1 MNLRASTRRN
11 AGRRLIRLSRP
22 AVEGLESRRLL
33 AVAISEFPTEV
44 VGGQPNS
51 IVTGSDGNLWFTL
64 PGADALGEINPTT
77 HAFQFFPVTVP
88 SIFPQTLTS
97 GPDGNL
103 WFTSGA
109 SIGTF
114 NLTTHS
120 FSATPIPSSGSP
132 QDITTGPDGN
142 LWFTEDPTFLLTPDQ
157 SFTIG
162 EINPTTHVITEF
174 NTPGTIFNRDI
185 TTGPDGNLWF
195 TSNAGI
201 GSFNPTTH
209 AVAVF
214 NVPIL
219 NAGLGAITAGPDG
232 NLWFVES
239 QVNRVAMINPTTHA
253 ISQFFLPT
261 PNSFP
266 ASIATGPDGNLWI
279 TESANGALPPGG
291 QAGAIP
297 IGVSAI
303 ASINSTTHAIATYPT
318 PSFNTAPQG
327 ITTGPDGNLW
337 FTEAKADQIG
347 EGIIH
352 ASDGPQITRVERV
365 GFHFAP
371 TTLVLTFNEPLDPT
385 SAQNVGNYRIVGPR
399 GWTIPV
405 VSAVYNAANDTVTLS
420 PSSRLNVHAAYQLTV
435 NGTGSSGVKNI
446 FGDLLDGAGT
456 GQPGSDFVATLTR
469 KNLVIAR
476 STPRGP
482 ATPKAAHPSAKHA
495 APRHPRR

>member
-22 AVEGLESRRLL
+22 SVEGLESRQLL
-33 AVAISEFPTEV
+33 AVAISEFPTEI
-44 VGGQPNS
+44 VGGQPTS

-64 PGADALGEINPTT
+64 PGANALGEINPTT
-77 HAFQFFPVTVP
+77 HAFQFFPNTVP
-88 SIFPQTLTS
+88 HSSPATLTS

-103 WFTSGA
+103 WFTTGSN
-109 SIGTF
+109 IGTF
-114 NLTTHS
+114 NLATHS
-120 FSATPIPSSGSP
+120 FSDTPIPSFGLS

-142 LWFTEDPTFLLTPDQ
+142 LWFTELPEFVFPSPQKL
-157 SFTIG
+157 TIG
-162 EINPTTHVITEF
+162 SINPTTHVITEF
-174 NTPGTIFNRDI
+174 TTPGTSNTQDI

-195 TSNAGI
+195 TSGAGV

-209 AVAVF
+209 AVAVYS
-214 NVPIL
+214 VPVL
-219 NAGLGAITAGPDG
+219 SAGLGAITAGPDG

-239 QVNRVAMINPTTHA
+239 RVNRIGMINPTTHA

-266 ASIATGPDGNLWI
+266 ASITTGPDGNLWF
-279 TESANGALPPGG
+279 TESANGALPPGAQNEG
-291 QAGAIP
+291 IP
-297 IGVSAI
+297 IGASAI
-303 ASINSTTHAIATYPT
+303 ASINPTTHAIATYPT
-318 PSFNTAPQG
+318 PSINTAPQG

-337 FTEAKADQIG
+337 FTEANADQIG

-352 ASDGPQITRVERV
+352 PSDGPQITGVERV

-385 SAQNVGNYRIVGPR
+385 SSQNVGNYRIVGPR

-405 VSAVYNAANDTVTLS
+405 ASAIYNAANNTVTLS

-469 KNLVIAR
+469 KNLVITR

-482 ATPKAAHPSAKHA
+482 ATPKAAHPAAKHA